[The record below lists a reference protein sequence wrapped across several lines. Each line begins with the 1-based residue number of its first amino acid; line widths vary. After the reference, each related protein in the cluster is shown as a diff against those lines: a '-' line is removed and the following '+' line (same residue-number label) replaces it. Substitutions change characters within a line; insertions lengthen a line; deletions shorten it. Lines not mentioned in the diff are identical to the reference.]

1 MNILT
6 HHQIPTDIMK
16 GMNYKKTNILCSS
29 ADPASRN
36 IKEKLLLI
44 REWKPVE
51 ELPRSWEGLAG
62 ILETDTHRIIE
73 IEQHHIYQ
81 DRIDE
86 TMRQHGYDTDLVIV
100 ASRHK
105 SSDGR
110 AVLTAHFTGNMKSAD
125 FGGRPFELS
134 VPAPF
139 IISSILRN
147 MQLLSKGTGFEVN
160 MEATHHGP
168 TDVETPMVYAE
179 IGSGPEQWVDPAA
192 GEIVAKAILEANQ
205 VSQPVAV
212 GFGGGH
218 YASRQTQLL
227 LEEDITFGHNFPDH
241 QLEDVD
247 IQLIRQA
254 FDKSGAQFAYFDRK
268 SMSSRERDRIQG
280 ILQELGHIT
289 LRESDIRELKGLDW
303 EIFLHIRR
311 MAEELCPGGKFRIN
325 EGFRSS
331 AASALQA
338 GQREKICAARISEQL
353 LQETSSADREALYR
367 TLEKLAPVYLERE
380 NGTIS
385 GHILGFGE
393 KVRITT
399 QDIINE
405 CIKILKERYEVKY
418 IPEENLI
425 YIVTEKFSPEM
436 AKGLGVG
443 PGPLYGKL
451 ANKETVIVNGN
462 VIGPEMVHVRKI
474 KEIPLTIH

>member
-1 MNILT
+1 
-6 HHQIPTDIMK
+6 MK
-16 GMNYKKTNILCSS
+16 GMNCKKTNILCSS

-36 IKEKLLLI
+36 IKEKLLSI
-44 REWKPVE
+44 REWKNVE
-51 ELPRSWEGLAG
+51 EIPRSWEGLAG

-73 IEQHHIYQ
+73 IGQHHIYQ

-86 TMRQHGYDTDLVIV
+86 TMEQHGYDTDLIIV

-110 AVLTAHFTGNMKSAD
+110 AVLTAHFTGNVKSAD
-125 FGGRPFELS
+125 FGGRPYELS
-134 VPAPF
+134 VPAPSM
-139 IISSILRN
+139 ISSILRN
-147 MQLLSKGTGFEVN
+147 MQHLAKGTGFEIN
-160 MEATHHGP
+160 MESTHHGP
-168 TDVETPMVYAE
+168 TDIATPMIYVE

-192 GEIVAKAILEANQ
+192 GEIIAKTILEAEPVNL
-205 VSQPVAV
+205 PVAI

-218 YASRQTQLL
+218 YASRQTKLL

-241 QLEDVD
+241 QLGD
-247 IQLIRQA
+247 IDIELIRQA
-254 FDKSGAQFAYFDRK
+254 FDKSGAKFAYLDRK
-268 SMSSRERDRIQG
+268 SMPARERDRIQG
-280 ILQELGHIT
+280 LLQELGYT
-289 LRESDIRELKGLDW
+289 VLREGDIRELRGLGW
-303 EIFLHIRR
+303 ELFLDVRR
-311 MAEELCPGGKFRIN
+311 MAEELCPGGRFRIN
-325 EGFRSS
+325 GSLRST

-338 GQREKICAARISEQL
+338 GQEERIRAAVVNEQL
-353 LQETSSADREALYR
+353 LQEVASVDREALYR
-367 TLEKLAPVYLERE
+367 TLEEFAPVYLEKE
-380 NGTIS
+380 NGTVS

-393 KVRITT
+393 KVRIMT

-405 CIKILKERYEVKY
+405 CIKILKEHYEVKY